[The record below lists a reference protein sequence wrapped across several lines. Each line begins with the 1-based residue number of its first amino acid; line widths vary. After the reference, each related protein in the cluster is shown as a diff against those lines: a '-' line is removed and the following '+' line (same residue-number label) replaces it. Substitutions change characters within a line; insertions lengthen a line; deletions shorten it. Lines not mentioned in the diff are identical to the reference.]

1 MSLPISSEKLSYCP
15 YPLVSRTNGRAVAGA
30 GLWFQQNRSNKSDRK
45 EKQALMEELKQMK
58 GQLEIAGRQL
68 VQSDRQHEE
77 TRKDLE
83 SAINDL
89 KLEIRHIHGDWSDFK
104 EQELFSRQEVWE
116 IMAEVDAKKAG
127 RREMPKLKGE
137 WEDLLDR
144 LREEQG
150 NDREKGMLHFI

>member
-1 MSLPISSEKLSYCP
+1 M
-15 YPLVSRTNGRAVAGA
+15 G
-30 GLWFQQNRSNKSDRK
+30 
-45 EKQALMEELKQMK
+45 ELKQMK
-58 GQLEIAGRQL
+58 EQLEIAGRQL

-77 TRKDLE
+77 TRKELE
-83 SAINDL
+83 AAINDL

-116 IMAEVDAKKAG
+116 VIAEVDAKKAG

-137 WEDLLDR
+137 WEGILDR